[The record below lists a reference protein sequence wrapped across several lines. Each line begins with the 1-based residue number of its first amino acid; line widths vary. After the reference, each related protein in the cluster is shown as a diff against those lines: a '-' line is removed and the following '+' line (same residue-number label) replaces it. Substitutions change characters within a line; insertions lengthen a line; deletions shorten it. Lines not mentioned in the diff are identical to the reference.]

1 MYTQSKSNFKQQCF
15 RHIKNKKL
23 GGVCAGLA
31 ERFNMPRWLTRV
43 VVLFLFL
50 KFPLLTLIA
59 YGVAYYTLPTK
70 SH

>member
-1 MYTQSKSNFKQQCF
+1 MYTDSNSRLKKTCF

-31 ERFNMPRWLTRV
+31 ERFDLPRWVTRGLALV
-43 VVLFLFL
+43 LFL

-70 SH
+70 